1 MAHCDEYSELI
12 SASLDGAL
20 SPAEAEKLNAHLALC
35 PECKALYEE
44 LTALH
49 AALSD
54 LPPVEVPSDL
64 TERIM
69 AAVAGSQVLPF
80 APAEK
85 KKAPIHWQRWLAS
98 AAVLAVVLM
107 GTWSWKPWEN
117 TMTKD
122 AKPESAAPAAQQSV
136 AADSSTALPEAS
148 EAVEAAP
155 EGVLAYT
162 ATGEVPDNAAA
173 PDPASQV
180 LPTSDKSFAAKIS
193 GKSQDAILPMSTDN
207 DLPAAAPE
215 ETELIAPRMA
225 RMDAEPL
232 LPETEGGSSDTGPA
246 PALFS
251 APVPPQAVQ
260 ATGVPAEENG
270 VGTSQS
276 LMTAANGTDAVE
288 SPDMSPREALD
299 RLLKEYPMPGCET
312 WEYEEIEEGWQSP
325 EWTTQYGEQSWLEY
339 SGPESYGD
347 KTYHIFNEWVT
358 PFDEAPESVGCPV
371 SYAVLVG
378 SGEIFLSGN

>member
-44 LTALH
+44 LTALR

-69 AAVAGSQVLPF
+69 AAVAAEQVLPF
-80 APAEK
+80 APAKK

-107 GTWSWKPWEN
+107 GTWGWKPWEN

-155 EGVLAYT
+155 EGVLADP
-162 ATGEVPDNAAA
+162 AAGEAPDNAAA
-173 PDPASQV
+173 PDPASQA
-180 LPTSDKSFAAKIS
+180 LPTSGKSFAAKVS
-193 GKSQDAILPMSTDN
+193 GGTADTSPTSEPDQT
-207 DLPAAAPE
+207 AAP
-215 ETELIAPRMA
+215 TEMAVAPRMA
-225 RMDAEPL
+225 RMDPEPL